1 MVPQRA
7 ALRALLLFT
16 GVIGLSACSGK
27 SDPNAEKP
35 VPVSTRTVAQ
45 STAPIVLEA
54 VGRTEGS
61 KEVEIRARVSG
72 IVQKHL
78 YSEGS
83 FVRAGAPLFQI
94 ERAPFEIAL
103 AQAKAA
109 ADQAEATNDQAR
121 READRVAG
129 LLASSAVSKRIAEEA
144 ATAYRSAT
152 ASLAAARAAVREAEL
167 NLSYTSVVAPIAG
180 VTGRALHSDRAAV
193 REAELNL
200 SYTSVVAPIA
210 GVTGRALHSEGSLV
224 TANTE
229 SSLLTTIS
237 QTHPIW
243 VRFALSEAEHENLR
257 RAGDEKSFVELVL
270 ANGDTY
276 GERGRLNFAG
286 STVDQ
291 TLGTVQLRAEFAN
304 PKLEILPGQFAT
316 VRLDAGTQQVI
327 AVPQTAVLQGSQGR
341 FVWTIGADGKAAQRP
356 VEVGDWL
363 GQDWIIRKGLSD
375 GDTVILDNLMKL
387 NPGVAV
393 VAQAQSSAGQS
404 PAAAAAAN

>member
-1 MVPQRA
+1 MFL
-7 ALRALLLFT
+7 LRPSFRIVLLFF
-16 GVIGLSACSGK
+16 GAFGLAACGGK
-27 SDPNAEKP
+27 ADTNAEKP
-35 VPVSTRTVAQ
+35 VPVTTRTVAV

-72 IVQKHL
+72 IVQRRL
-78 YSEGS
+78 YDEGS
-83 FVRAGAPLFQI
+83 FVRAGTPLFQI

-103 AQAKAA
+103 AQAKAT
-109 ADQAEATNDQAR
+109 ADQMEATNDQAR
-121 READRVAG
+121 READRLAG
-129 LLASSAVSKRIAEEA
+129 LLASAAVSKRLAEEA

-152 ASLAAARAAVREAEL
+152 ASLAAARAAVREAQL
-167 NLSYTSVVAPIAG
+167 NLSYTSVVAPISG
-180 VTGRALHSDRAAV
+180 VTGRAQ
-193 REAELNL
+193 
-200 SYTSVVAPIA
+200 
-210 GVTGRALHSEGSLV
+210 HSEGSLV
-224 TANTE
+224 TANTD

-243 VRFALSEAEHENLR
+243 VRFALSEAEQQSLR
-257 RAGDEKSFVELVL
+257 RAGEDKSTVELIL
-270 ANGDTY
+270 ADGEIY
-276 GERGRLNFAG
+276 GERGHLNFAG

-291 TLGTVQLRAEFAN
+291 SLGTVQLRAEFPN
-304 PKLEILPGQFAT
+304 PKLAILPGQFAT

-327 AVPQTAVLQGSQGR
+327 TVPQTAVLEGTQGR
-341 FVWTIGADGKAAQRP
+341 FVWTVGADGKAAQRS

-363 GQDWIIRKGLSD
+363 GQEWIIRKGLND

-393 VAQAQSSAGQS
+393 VAQAEQTSAQ

>member
-1 MVPQRA
+1 MFLQRA
-7 ALRALLLFT
+7 FFRVVVVFLGALGLAACGGRA
-16 GVIGLSACSGK
+16 
-27 SDPNAEKP
+27 DPNAEKP
-35 VPVSTRTVAQ
+35 VPVTTRTVAV
-45 STAPIVLEA
+45 SSAPIVLEA

-78 YSEGS
+78 YNEGS
-83 FVRAGAPLFQI
+83 FVRAGTPLFQI

-121 READRVAG
+121 READRLGG
-129 LLASSAVSKRIAEEA
+129 LLANAAVSKRLAEEA

-167 NLSYTSVVAPIAG
+167 NLSYTSVVAPI
-180 VTGRALHSDRAAV
+180 S
-193 REAELNL
+193 
-200 SYTSVVAPIA
+200 

-224 TANTE
+224 TANTD

-243 VRFALSEAEHENLR
+243 VRFALSEAEHEALR
-257 RAGDEKSFVELVL
+257 RAGDEKSTVQLVL
-270 ANGDTY
+270 ADGETY
-276 GERGRLNFAG
+276 GEHGRLNFAG

-291 TLGTVQLRAEFAN
+291 SLGTVQLRAEFPN

-327 AVPQTAVLQGSQGR
+327 TVPQSAVLEGTQGR
-341 FVWTIGADGKAAQRP
+341 FVWTVGADGKAAQRA

-363 GQDWIIRKGLSD
+363 GQDWIIRKGLNE

-393 VAQAQSSAGQS
+393 VAQAEQTGAQ
-404 PAAAAAAN
+404 PASAAAAN

>member
-1 MVPQRA
+1 MFLQRA
-7 ALRALLLFT
+7 SLLRALLLFSAA
-16 GVIGLSACSGK
+16 VGLTACGGK
-27 SDPNAEKP
+27 AEPSAEKP
-35 VPVSTRTVAQ
+35 VPVTTRTVAV

-129 LLASSAVSKRIAEEA
+129 LLASSAVSKRVAEEA
-144 ATAYRSAT
+144 STAYRSAT
-152 ASLAAARAAVREAEL
+152 ASLAAARAAVHEAEL
-167 NLSYTSVVAPIAG
+167 NLSYTSVVAPI
-180 VTGRALHSDRAAV
+180 S
-193 REAELNL
+193 
-200 SYTSVVAPIA
+200 

-243 VRFALSEAEHENLR
+243 IRFALSETEHESLR
-257 RAGDEKSFVELVL
+257 RAGDEKSTVELVL
-270 ANGDTY
+270 ADGQTY
-276 GERGRLNFAG
+276 GEHGRLNFAG

-291 TLGTVQLRAEFAN
+291 TLGTVQLRAEFPN

-327 AVPQTAVLQGSQGR
+327 AVPQTAVLQGNQGR
-341 FVWTIGADGKAAQRP
+341 FVWTIAADGKAAQRP

-363 GQDWIIRKGLSD
+363 GQDWIIRKGLNE

-387 NPGVAV
+387 NPGIAV
-393 VAQAQSSAGQS
+393 VAQAEQPGPQPSS
-404 PAAAAAAN
+404 AAAAN

>member
-1 MVPQRA
+1 MFLQRP
-7 ALRALLLFT
+7 LVRVVLLF
-16 GVIGLSACSGK
+16 GVVGLTACGGK
-27 SDPNAEKP
+27 ADPNVEKP
-35 VPVSTRTVAQ
+35 VPVTTRTVAV
-45 STAPIVLEA
+45 SSAPIVLEA

-72 IVQKHL
+72 IVEKRL
-78 YSEGS
+78 YNEGS

-103 AQAKAA
+103 AQARAA
-109 ADQAEATNDQAR
+109 ADQAEATNDQAK

-129 LLASSAVSKRIAEEA
+129 LLASSAVSKRVAEEA

-152 ASLAAARAAVREAEL
+152 ASLAAAHAAV
-167 NLSYTSVVAPIAG
+167 
-180 VTGRALHSDRAAV
+180 H
-193 REAELNL
+193 EAELNL

-224 TANTE
+224 TANTD

-237 QTHPIW
+237 QTNPVW
-243 VRFALSEAEHENLR
+243 VRFALSESEHESLR
-257 RAGDEKSFVELVL
+257 RAGDEKSTVELVL
-270 ANGDTY
+270 ADGTTY
-276 GERGRLNFAG
+276 AERGHLNFAG

-291 TLGTVQLRAEFAN
+291 SLGTVQLRAEFPN
-304 PKLEILPGQFAT
+304 PKLAILPGQFAT

-327 AVPQTAVLQGSQGR
+327 AVPQTAVLQGTQGR
-341 FVWTIGADGKAAQRP
+341 FVWTIGGDGKAMQRD
-356 VEVGDWL
+356 VEVGDWV
-363 GQDWIIRKGLSD
+363 GQDWIIRKGLKD

-393 VAQAQSSAGQS
+393 VAQAEQSNPPPASAS
-404 PAAAAAAN
+404 AAN

>member
-1 MVPQRA
+1 V
-7 ALRALLLFT
+7 T
-16 GVIGLSACSGK
+16 
-27 SDPNAEKP
+27 
-35 VPVSTRTVAQ
+35 TRTVAV

-72 IVQKHL
+72 IVQKRL
-78 YSEGS
+78 YNEGS

-121 READRVAG
+121 READRLGG
-129 LLASSAVSKRIAEEA
+129 LLANAAVSKRVAEEA

-180 VTGRALHSDRAAV
+180 VTGRAQ
-193 REAELNL
+193 
-200 SYTSVVAPIA
+200 
-210 GVTGRALHSEGSLV
+210 HSEGSLV
-224 TANTE
+224 TANTD
-229 SSLLTTIS
+229 SSLHTTIS

-243 VRFALSEAEHENLR
+243 VRFALSEAEQQGLR
-257 RAGDEKSFVELVL
+257 RTGDENSTVEMVL
-270 ANGDTY
+270 ADGQTY

-291 TLGTVQLRAEFAN
+291 SLGTVQLRAEFPN
-304 PKLEILPGQFAT
+304 PKLEIFPGQFAT

-327 AVPQTAVLQGSQGR
+327 AVPQTAVLEGTQGR
-341 FVWTIGADGKAAQRP
+341 FVWIVGADGKAAQRA

-363 GQDWIIRKGLSD
+363 GQDWIIRKGLND

-393 VAQAQSSAGQS
+393 VAQAEQASAP
-404 PAAAAAAN
+404 PASAAAAN

>member
-1 MVPQRA
+1 MFLQRPFFRVVFLFLGAFGLA
-7 ALRALLLFT
+7 AC
-16 GVIGLSACSGK
+16 GGK
-27 SDPNAEKP
+27 TDTNAEKP
-35 VPVSTRTVAQ
+35 VPVTTRTVAV

-72 IVQKHL
+72 IVQKRL
-78 YSEGS
+78 YDEGS

-103 AQAKAA
+103 AHAKAT
-109 ADQAEATNDQAR
+109 ADQMEATNDQAR
-121 READRVAG
+121 READRLAG
-129 LLASSAVSKRIAEEA
+129 LLASAAVSKRLAEEA
-144 ATAYRSAT
+144 ATAYRSST

-167 NLSYTSVVAPIAG
+167 NLSYTSVVAPISG
-180 VTGRALHSDRAAV
+180 VTGRAQ
-193 REAELNL
+193 
-200 SYTSVVAPIA
+200 
-210 GVTGRALHSEGSLV
+210 HSEGSLV
-224 TANTE
+224 TANTD

-237 QTHPIW
+237 QTDPIW
-243 VRFALSEAEHENLR
+243 VRFALSEAEQQGLR
-257 RAGDEKSFVELVL
+257 RTGDENSIVELVL
-270 ANGDTY
+270 ADGETY

-291 TLGTVQLRAEFAN
+291 SLGTVQLRAAFPN

-327 AVPQTAVLQGSQGR
+327 AVPQTAVLEGTQGR
-341 FVWTIGADGKAAQRP
+341 FVWTVGADGKAAQRA

-363 GQDWIIRKGLSD
+363 GQDWIIRKGLND

-393 VAQAQSSAGQS
+393 VAQAEQAGAP
-404 PAAAAAAN
+404 PASAAAAN

>member
-1 MVPQRA
+1 MVSQRA
-7 ALRALLLFT
+7 ALLRALLFFI
-16 GVIGLSACSGK
+16 GVIGLNACGDK
-27 SDPNAEKP
+27 SDPNADKP
-35 VPVSTRTVAQ
+35 VPVTTRTVAQ
-45 STAPIVLEA
+45 STAPVVLEA

-109 ADQAEATNDQAR
+109 AEQAEATNDQAR

-129 LLASSAVSKRIAEEA
+129 LLASSAVSRRIAEEA

-152 ASLAAARAAVREAEL
+152 ASLAAARAAV
-167 NLSYTSVVAPIAG
+167 
-180 VTGRALHSDRAAV
+180 H
-193 REAELNL
+193 EAELNL

-257 RAGDEKSFVELVL
+257 RAGEEKSSVELVL

-276 GERGRLNFAG
+276 GERGHLNFAG

-327 AVPQTAVLQGSQGR
+327 AVPQTAVLQGNQGR
-341 FVWTIGADGKAAQRP
+341 FVWIIGADGKAAQRP
-356 VEVGDWL
+356 IEVGDWL

-393 VAQAQSSAGQS
+393 VAQSQSSAGQS

>member
-1 MVPQRA
+1 MFLQRA
-7 ALRALLLFT
+7 FLQVSLLAFCFF
-16 GVIGLSACSGK
+16 GLTACGGK
-27 SDPNAEKP
+27 AETNAEKP
-35 VPVSTRTVAQ
+35 VPVTTRTVAV
-45 STAPIVLEA
+45 STAPIVLES

-72 IVQKHL
+72 IVQKRL
-78 YSEGS
+78 YNEGS

-121 READRVAG
+121 READRLGG
-129 LLASSAVSKRIAEEA
+129 LLASSAVSKRVAEEA

-152 ASLAAARAAVREAEL
+152 ASLAAARAAV
-167 NLSYTSVVAPIAG
+167 
-180 VTGRALHSDRAAV
+180 H
-193 REAELNL
+193 EAELNL

-224 TANTE
+224 TANTD

-243 VRFALSEAEHENLR
+243 VRFALSEAEQQGLR
-257 RAGDEKSFVELVL
+257 RTGDEKSTVELVL
-270 ANGDTY
+270 ADGETY
-276 GERGRLNFAG
+276 GERGRVNFAG

-291 TLGTVQLRAEFAN
+291 SLGTVQLRAEFPN
-304 PKLEILPGQFAT
+304 PKLEIYPGQFAT

-327 AVPQTAVLQGSQGR
+327 AVPQTAVLEGTQGR
-341 FVWTIGADGKAAQRP
+341 FVWTVGADGKAAQRA

-363 GQDWIIRKGLSD
+363 GQDWIIRKGLND

-393 VAQAQSSAGQS
+393 VAQAEPTSAQ
-404 PAAAAAAN
+404 PASAAAAN